1 MLMGE
6 KNENKG
12 KGGAKD
18 YLKELLGVVDVT
30 HWGQNSVIV
39 FIPASLCYYEILFRL
54 PLVTSLSTR
63 FSCSKKRCS
72 LVGAA
77 EEGTQ

>member
-30 HWGQNSVIV
+30 HWG
-39 FIPASLCYYEILFRL
+39 
-54 PLVTSLSTR
+54 
-63 FSCSKKRCS
+63 
-72 LVGAA
+72 
-77 EEGTQ
+77 